1 MEYKKELN
9 IDGTVY
15 TFLLDEQC
23 EFMFYTFN
31 KKYDPMATWGENGRS
46 FNNLHGKANMFSLFI
61 EIQKYIRYLF
71 SQGVS
76 YFYFSCE
83 RERFEIYNYFI
94 TRLLKGGKY
103 TTTIDRVNN
112 KFYVYKSL

>member
-1 MEYKKELN
+1 MEYSKEVKIN
-9 IDGTVY
+9 GVDY

-23 EFMFYTFN
+23 EFMFYTFD
-31 KKYDPMATWGENGRS
+31 KKYDPMAAFGGNGRS

-61 EIQKYIRYLF
+61 QIQKYIRFLF
-71 SQGVS
+71 SRGVS

-83 RERFEIYNYFI
+83 RERFDIYNYFI

-103 TTTIDRVNN
+103 TTSIDRVNC
-112 KFYVYKSL
+112 KFYVYKC